1 MMKPPKGTLN
11 RTIAMRS
18 RSLNSTHFSVL
29 GQGQGL
35 HPSFW
40 SAKYSH
46 QEGRNPIRPIARNH
60 KANAVTTAFVQVHS
74 KSLTN
79 LWKRRTAGWARSFT
93 PCGMNL
99 AASFTLKD
107 LPRQTPADY
116 IGGPRSPSTI
126 GRRDGPSG
134 RLAGADGLG
143 SSSQASLTLWP
154 Q

>member
-11 RTIAMRS
+11 RTIAM
-18 RSLNSTHFSVL
+18 
-29 GQGQGL
+29 
-35 HPSFW
+35 
-40 SAKYSH
+40 
-46 QEGRNPIRPIARNH
+46 RPIARNH

-107 LPRQTPADY
+107 LPRGTPADY
-116 IGGPRSPSTI
+116 IGGSRKPSKI
-126 GRRDGPSG
+126 GRRG
-134 RLAGADGLG
+134 RPRDRPADADGL
-143 SSSQASLTLWP
+143 
-154 Q
+154 